1 MRLWTDTALQALDGY
16 CFTSSGLI
24 LFYKPSALQS
34 TDAKAQEMGVLFMPL
49 RSALQ
54 TSRTLQSG
62 SVLLREAMEVALDLD
77 KSQWSVNRPAQADF
91 EAFLEFR

>member
-34 TDAKAQEMGVLFMPL
+34 TDAKAQEMGVLFDVSESFEVTPCYLLLALFIKPL
-49 RSALQ
+49 TKR
-54 TSRTLQSG
+54 TSWFPST
-62 SVLLREAMEVALDLD
+62 VCC
-77 KSQWSVNRPAQADF
+77 WSKG
-91 EAFLEFR
+91 